1 MQFLDRT
8 LSTAAENLALDE
20 TLLLSAESAGGP
32 EVLRLWEWPA
42 SSVVLGSGSR
52 LLEDVDE
59 PTCRLDQ
66 VPILRRASGG
76 GAVLL
81 GNGCLCFSLVL
92 AYERSLALSSIR
104 SSYEFV
110 LERMRRALLDL
121 VPNCELAGTSDLAV
135 GGRKFSGNSQQRKQ
149 KYLLHHGTLLYKFD
163 LSQVSRYLHIPARQ
177 PAYRENREHASFLTN
192 LPMDG
197 RDLKDRLRRAWDVD
211 ATISALPLD
220 LVRDL
225 VVKKYGKEEWT
236 RRR

>member
-32 EVLRLWEWPA
+32 ESSRLWEWPA
-42 SSVVLGSGSR
+42 SAVVLGSGSR

-59 PTCRLDQ
+59 PTCSTG
-66 VPILRRASGG
+66 PGAHSACASGG

-110 LERMRRALLDL
+110 LERMRRAL
-121 VPNCELAGTSDLAV
+121 S
-135 GGRKFSGNSQQRKQ
+135 
-149 KYLLHHGTLLYKFD
+149 
-163 LSQVSRYLHIPARQ
+163 
-177 PAYRENREHASFLTN
+177 
-192 LPMDG
+192 
-197 RDLKDRLRRAWDVD
+197 
-211 ATISALPLD
+211 
-220 LVRDL
+220 
-225 VVKKYGKEEWT
+225 
-236 RRR
+236 